1 MLQQQTINNHLLGSI
16 NKIKKLSIVS
26 NNILFIKYT
35 VYYNQMNSQEQQSM
49 KENLEK
55 QLQSEQELMEQYIKT
70 FSKKELQ
77 SYEIAKN
84 HLGTSFQLE
93 KSNGFLKWKKQQET

>member
-1 MLQQQTINNHLLGSI
+1 M
-16 NKIKKLSIVS
+16 K
-26 NNILFIKYT
+26 
-35 VYYNQMNSQEQQSM
+35 SQEQQST

-55 QLQSEQELMEQYIKT
+55 QLQSEQELMEEYIKT

-93 KSNGFLKWKKQQET
+93 KSNGFLKWKKQQES

>member
-1 MLQQQTINNHLLGSI
+1 MDIQ
-16 NKIKKLSIVS
+16 KI
-26 NNILFIKYT
+26 
-35 VYYNQMNSQEQQSM
+35 
-49 KENLEK
+49 EK
-55 QLQSEQELMEQYIKT
+55 TSEEKPEKITEQELMEQYIKT

-93 KSNGFLKWKKQQET
+93 KSNGFLKWMKQQEA

>member
-1 MLQQQTINNHLLGSI
+1 MNAE
-16 NKIKKLSIVS
+16 
-26 NNILFIKYT
+26 
-35 VYYNQMNSQEQQSM
+35 NQMESISSKNQT
-49 KENLEK
+49 
-55 QLQSEQELMEQYIKT
+55 EQELMEQYIKT

-93 KSNGFLKWKKQQET
+93 KSNGFLKWKKQQEA

>member
-1 MLQQQTINNHLLGSI
+1 MNAE
-16 NKIKKLSIVS
+16 
-26 NNILFIKYT
+26 
-35 VYYNQMNSQEQQSM
+35 NQMELKSNI
-49 KENLEK
+49 NLEK
-55 QLQSEQELMEQYIKT
+55 ELMDKYIKT

>member
-1 MLQQQTINNHLLGSI
+1 MDIR
-16 NKIKKLSIVS
+16 KI
-26 NNILFIKYT
+26 
-35 VYYNQMNSQEQQSM
+35 
-49 KENLEK
+49 EK
-55 QLQSEQELMEQYIKT
+55 TSEEKPEKITEQELMEQYIKT

-93 KSNGFLKWKKQQET
+93 KSNGFLKWKKQRET

>member
-1 MLQQQTINNHLLGSI
+1 MICFMLLQRTRKNHLLVS
-16 NKIKKLSIVS
+16 IKKLSVVS

-35 VYYNQMNSQEQQSM
+35 VYYNQMNSQEHQSIIE
-49 KENLEK
+49 KDEK
-55 QLQSEQELMEQYIKT
+55 QTEQELMEKYIKT

-93 KSNGFLKWKKQQET
+93 KSNGFLKWKKQQEA

>member
-1 MLQQQTINNHLLGSI
+1 MDLNHFRWFFYRSYFI
-16 NKIKKLSIVS
+16 IHKKIEKTSEEKTGKK
-26 NNILFIKYT
+26 
-35 VYYNQMNSQEQQSM
+35 
-49 KENLEK
+49 
-55 QLQSEQELMEQYIKT
+55 SEQELMEEYIKT

-93 KSNGFLKWKKQQET
+93 KSNGFLIWKKQQEA

>member
-1 MLQQQTINNHLLGSI
+1 MNAENQID
-16 NKIKKLSIVS
+16 KI
-26 NNILFIKYT
+26 T
-35 VYYNQMNSQEQQSM
+35 
-49 KENLEK
+49 EK
-55 QLQSEQELMEQYIKT
+55 ELMEEYIKT

>member
-1 MLQQQTINNHLLGSI
+1 M
-16 NKIKKLSIVS
+16 K
-26 NNILFIKYT
+26 
-35 VYYNQMNSQEQQSM
+35 SQEQQST

-55 QLQSEQELMEQYIKT
+55 QLQSEQELMEKYIKT

-93 KSNGFLKWKKQQET
+93 KSNGFLKWKKQRET

>member
-1 MLQQQTINNHLLGSI
+1 MDIQ
-16 NKIKKLSIVS
+16 KI
-26 NNILFIKYT
+26 
-35 VYYNQMNSQEQQSM
+35 
-49 KENLEK
+49 EK
-55 QLQSEQELMEQYIKT
+55 TSEEKPEKITEQELIEQYIKT

-93 KSNGFLKWKKQQET
+93 KSNGFLKWKKQQEA

>member
-1 MLQQQTINNHLLGSI
+1 MDIQ
-16 NKIKKLSIVS
+16 KI
-26 NNILFIKYT
+26 
-35 VYYNQMNSQEQQSM
+35 
-49 KENLEK
+49 EK
-55 QLQSEQELMEQYIKT
+55 TSEEKPEKITEQELMEQYIKT

-93 KSNGFLKWKKQQET
+93 KSNGFLKWKKQRET

>member
-1 MLQQQTINNHLLGSI
+1 MNAE
-16 NKIKKLSIVS
+16 
-26 NNILFIKYT
+26 
-35 VYYNQMNSQEQQSM
+35 NQMESISSKTQT
-49 KENLEK
+49 
-55 QLQSEQELMEQYIKT
+55 EQELMEQYIKT

-93 KSNGFLKWKKQQET
+93 KSNGFLKWKKQQEA

>member
-1 MLQQQTINNHLLGSI
+1 MLDL
-16 NKIKKLSIVS
+16 IKKLSIVS
-26 NNILFIKYT
+26 NNILFIKI
-35 VYYNQMNSQEQQSM
+35 YYFIIIEKMNAENQMELKSNI
-49 KENLEK
+49 NLEK
-55 QLQSEQELMEQYIKT
+55 ELMDKYIKT

>member
-1 MLQQQTINNHLLGSI
+1 MDIQ
-16 NKIKKLSIVS
+16 KI
-26 NNILFIKYT
+26 
-35 VYYNQMNSQEQQSM
+35 
-49 KENLEK
+49 EK
-55 QLQSEQELMEQYIKT
+55 TSEEKPEKITEQELMEQYIKT

>member
-1 MLQQQTINNHLLGSI
+1 MDIQ
-16 NKIKKLSIVS
+16 KIEKTSEEKTEKK
-26 NNILFIKYT
+26 
-35 VYYNQMNSQEQQSM
+35 
-49 KENLEK
+49 
-55 QLQSEQELMEQYIKT
+55 SEQELMEEYIKT